1 MSTAK
6 VAIYDDS
13 EVCVFYG
20 KKIPVGIKCPDAWFT
35 TFVNLLYYRDNEFC
49 CTSWFMKLREHCC
62 QRLRNQYEI

>member
-35 TFVNLLYYRDNEFC
+35 TSEFLFFLQC
-49 CTSWFMKLREHCC
+49 MLGNFTQF
-62 QRLRNQYEI
+62 